1 MQGRICAAWVVG
13 VCCVFTEAWLRAMW
27 LGTTPFVTVG
37 AAACVDRL
45 WLWLQLCAEAAAC
58 RCDRTVKVKDV
69 GVSIRIRQAAVYRCD
84 SAFEGALQRVV

>member
-1 MQGRICAAWVVG
+1 MFLRR
-13 VCCVFTEAWLRAMW
+13 AWLRAMW
-27 LGTTPFVTVG
+27 LGATPFVTVG
-37 AAACVDRL
+37 AACVDRLWL